1 MAKSRKYVSSLVRA
15 LEQSDA
21 LAYLIQLGDGCQ
33 SILWANEGCLAWLG
47 CSIEIASAASLKYT
61 AGSPTEALHGLALPP
76 DWFETQS
83 KEIRSGTISKLD
95 HPSRQP
101 ALASITAIP
110 FFQAD
115 AKAQTYLVIFDESEL
130 ESQQHDSAHTIHDPN
145 RLHAALALNNS
156 VSRFSLENLV
166 GKSSAARN
174 LIRKVQ
180 AASESRCNVLISGPP
195 GSGREHVARSI
206 ANTSAAGDASNVISI
221 HGSIA
226 DPVMIQEAM
235 KSLLRS
241 SESQSQTDEVLLLLD
256 VDLLKPVAQNEMLG
270 FLELPNFTAR
280 VLSTASENLEPINT
294 DLVHAIST
302 LQIELVSLAQ
312 RKEDLPLLAQQ
323 ILESHNRNQTK
334 QLSRFSEQAME
345 AICECDWPN
354 NFDQLSAT
362 IQAATESASGS
373 IIELSDFPDAF
384 HQRINAQQSVKKP
397 DESIDLDAYL
407 LDIEK
412 RLVERALDRS
422 KGNKTAA
429 ASLLGISRAK
439 LLRRLQQFNLTDA
452 ASDDD
457 QLLDESVFEEAP

>member
-1 MAKSRKYVSSLVRA
+1 M
-15 LEQSDA
+15 
-21 LAYLIQLGDGCQ
+21 
-33 SILWANEGCLAWLG
+33 
-47 CSIEIASAASLKYT
+47 
-61 AGSPTEALHGLALPP
+61 
-76 DWFETQS
+76 
-83 KEIRSGTISKLD
+83 
-95 HPSRQP
+95 
-101 ALASITAIP
+101 
-110 FFQAD
+110 
-115 AKAQTYLVIFDESEL
+115 
-130 ESQQHDSAHTIHDPN
+130 
-145 RLHAALALNNS
+145 
-156 VSRFSLENLV
+156 
-166 GKSSAARN
+166 
-174 LIRKVQ
+174 
-180 AASESRCNVLISGPP
+180 
-195 GSGREHVARSI
+195 
-206 ANTSAAGDASNVISI
+206 
-221 HGSIA
+221 
-226 DPVMIQEAM
+226 
-235 KSLLRS
+235 
-241 SESQSQTDEVLLLLD
+241 
-256 VDLLKPVAQNEMLG
+256 
-270 FLELPNFTAR
+270 
-280 VLSTASENLEPINT
+280 
-294 DLVHAIST
+294 VHAIST

-323 ILESHNRNQTK
+323 ILESHNHNQTK